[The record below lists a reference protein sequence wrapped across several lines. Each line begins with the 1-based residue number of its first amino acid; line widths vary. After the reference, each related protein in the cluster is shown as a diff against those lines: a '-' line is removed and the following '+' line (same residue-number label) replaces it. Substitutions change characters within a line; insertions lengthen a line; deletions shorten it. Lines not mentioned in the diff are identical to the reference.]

1 MEWVRCMKIFEGHA
15 VADPVAKFQQ
25 LMTHEFY
32 GQLKITPG
40 GFSYTGP
47 SFHLGSLPFFS
58 SIDCLKISN
67 VSASLETFHR
77 SISPSK
83 FERMNMLPIFRTF
96 DTSQLL
102 MSPSKPDLAN
112 NRLISITLDTSIKL
126 RSQSGPCL
134 LMVLLMS
141 CLRCSRCFATTVAE
155 LPMESSCDDY
165 SGYCDRYLS
174 FSMSSCES
182 IIRLSSGM
190 TDSTEFPFFNDSPT
204 ASNASSRVVL

>member
-1 MEWVRCMKIFEGHA
+1 MKIFEGHA
-15 VADPVAKFQQ
+15 IDKNARYKNYISAFNFIRESMIGNICTNVTVPDVAKFQQ

-47 SFHLGSLPFFS
+47 LYHLGSLPFFS

-77 SISPSK
+77 SISPS
-83 FERMNMLPIFRTF
+83 N
-96 DTSQLL
+96 
-102 MSPSKPDLAN
+102 
-112 NRLISITLDTSIKL
+112 
-126 RSQSGPCL
+126 
-134 LMVLLMS
+134 
-141 CLRCSRCFATTVAE
+141 
-155 LPMESSCDDY
+155 Y

-174 FSMSSCES
+174 FSTSSCES

-190 TDSTEFPFFNDSPT
+190 TDSTEFPFFSDSPT